1 MKSEPDRRPFW
12 SAWIE
17 PAASLSGAPRRDARL
32 LAALLVVL
40 IGLGAVTAALQVFM
54 LPGFAASAA
63 VIGTGL
69 ALLVGAYVVLR
80 RGAYRPAAWL
90 TVAVSALIPLV
101 SMLANPQDVL
111 APAFLVVSV
120 GLASVLLGARALWAT
135 AAGNVAG
142 LILVATLAGR
152 TVGGDWVVAP
162 SFVVI
167 TAMLLWMSQRH
178 RAALEHDRQ
187 ATLAGSEER
196 ARRIF
201 ETSAA
206 INGISR
212 LRDGVFIDVN
222 ETFLRVL
229 GLRREEVIGRSSL
242 ELGLWIDP
250 DARHALVTRLHS
262 ERRVQDV
269 EIALRTKSG
278 ERREGLAVA
287 QLLVLDGEPCLFMT
301 VQDIT
306 ERKRAME
313 RIESSQRELSAILR
327 NMQDTYYRAD
337 LAGRVVRVSDSVREL
352 LGYER
357 QETIGR
363 RMTEMFADP
372 DGREEFLRALQAGGG
387 ALRNHEA
394 ALRRKDGS
402 TVWVSTNAHFV
413 RDEAGEIVGVEGTVR
428 DISARRGMEQALRA
442 REQQLR
448 TVVNNAPVVLF
459 AFDRNGVFTLSE
471 GRGLD
476 ALGLKPGEVVGR
488 AVFEVYRDTPDIV
501 RDAQRALV
509 GEAFAAR
516 TTTAG
521 RVYEVHYTPVAGTD
535 GAVEGV
541 MGLAVDITEHTRAED
556 ALRQSEHRLREV
568 YQASPASISITRESD
583 MTYLDVNAAF
593 ERITGWPRA
602 EAIGRSDVD
611 LGLWID
617 PMDRAALLQILATQ
631 DAVRDLQWEAR
642 TRSGGR
648 RHLLGSIE
656 RVRLGDESCLLT
668 VGQDITE
675 RVRTEAEMSK
685 LSRALEQT
693 ADAIMITDA
702 HGRIEYVNPAF
713 ERTTGFER
721 REAIG
726 STPAV
731 LKSGKHGAEFY
742 SELWRTILH
751 GDVFSEVF
759 VNRRKDGSL
768 FYEEKT
774 ITPLTDELGRIT
786 HFIASGKDISERMQV
801 QERLQYLAHH
811 DTLTELPNRALL
823 LDRLKQAL
831 ARARWHR
838 RLVGVLFVDLD
849 RFKVINDT
857 LGHDAGDRLL
867 QTLGERFRS
876 AVRERDTVARLGGD
890 EFAILLDEIASAND
904 IAGVAKKVLAALAP
918 PFVVEGRELFVT
930 ASIGVALY
938 PDDGA
943 DSSTLLKHADIA
955 MYRAKDLGRNNYQFY
970 SSEMSA
976 KAFERL
982 TLESSLRRA
991 LTRGEFLLR
1000 YQPQID
1006 VASRRVTGVEALLRW
1021 QHPELGLV
1029 VPNDFVPLL
1038 EETGLIVPVGEWVLR
1053 AAAQQACAW
1062 AAAGFGDLVV
1072 GVNISSRQFN
1082 TPGFPQLVQRILG
1095 ETGACGANLE
1105 FEITESVVMHDSPES
1120 LARLEAL
1127 NALGVRLAID
1137 DFGTGYSSLSYLK
1150 RFPIDTLKIDG
1161 SFVRDVTHDPDD
1173 AAIVTAILA
1182 MAKGLKLRVVAE
1194 GVETTEQF
1202 EFLRARGCDAVQG
1215 FLINEAL
1222 PAPVVTEELRDHA
1235 G

>member
-1 MKSEPDRRPFW
+1 MQPVPAPRRFRA
-12 SAWIE
+12 AWLE
-17 PAASLSGAPRRDARL
+17 PAASLDGPVRRDARL
-32 LAALLVVL
+32 LAALLLVL
-40 IGLGAVTAALQVFM
+40 IGLGASVAALPTLV
-54 LPGFAASAA
+54 GASLVPRAW
-63 VIGTGL
+63 VIGGGL
-69 ALLVGAYVVLR
+69 ALLVVAYAVLR
-80 RGAYRPAAWL
+80 RGAYRVAAWL
-90 TVAVSALIPLV
+90 TVAVCALAPLAA
-101 SMLANPQDVL
+101 MLADPQEVF
-111 APAFLVVSV
+111 ASAFLVVSV
-120 GLASVLLGARALWAT
+120 GIASVLLAARALWVT
-135 AAGNVAG
+135 AAANVAG
-142 LILVATLAGR
+142 VLLVFTLTGRPAGPE
-152 TVGGDWVVAP
+152 WVVAP
-162 SFVVI
+162 GFVIVV
-167 TAMLLWMSQRH
+167 AALLCISQRH
-178 RAALEHDRQ
+178 RVALERDRQ
-187 ATLAGSEER
+187 AALAASEER
-196 ARRIF
+196 ARRMF
-201 ETSAA
+201 ETGAA
-206 INGISR
+206 LNGISR

-222 ETFLRVL
+222 EAFLRAL
-229 GLRREEVIGRSSL
+229 GFRREEVIGRSSL
-242 ELGLWIDP
+242 ELELWADP
-250 DARHALVTRLHS
+250 AARRALTARLQS

-269 EIALRTKSG
+269 EIALRTRNG
-278 ERREGLAVA
+278 ERRDGLACA

-306 ERKRAME
+306 ERKRA
-313 RIESSQRELSAILR
+313 
-327 NMQDTYYRAD
+327 
-337 LAGRVVRVSDSVREL
+337 
-352 LGYER
+352 
-357 QETIGR
+357 
-363 RMTEMFADP
+363 
-372 DGREEFLRALQAGGG
+372 
-387 ALRNHEA
+387 EA
-394 ALRRKDGS
+394 
-402 TVWVSTNAHFV
+402 
-413 RDEAGEIVGVEGTVR
+413 
-428 DISARRGMEQALRA
+428 
-442 REQQLR
+442 
-448 TVVNNAPVVLF
+448 
-459 AFDRNGVFTLSE
+459 
-471 GRGLD
+471 
-476 ALGLKPGEVVGR
+476 
-488 AVFEVYRDTPDIV
+488 
-501 RDAQRALV
+501 
-509 GEAFAAR
+509 
-516 TTTAG
+516 
-521 RVYEVHYTPVAGTD
+521 
-535 GAVEGV
+535 
-541 MGLAVDITEHTRAED
+541 

-593 ERITGWPRA
+593 ERITGWSRA
-602 EAIGRSDVD
+602 EAIGRTDVD

-631 DAVRDLQWEAR
+631 DAVRDLEWEAR

-648 RHLLGSIE
+648 RHLLGSVE
-656 RVRLGDESCLLT
+656 RVRLGDESCLLM

-675 RVRTEAEMSK
+675 RVRIETEMSK

-713 ERTTGFER
+713 ERTTGFDR
-721 REAIG
+721 REVTG
-726 STPAV
+726 NSPTL
-731 LKSGKHGAEFY
+731 LKSGRHGAEFY
-742 SELWRTILH
+742 AELWRTILH
-751 GDVFSEVF
+751 GEVFSEVF
-759 VNRRKDGSL
+759 INRRKDGSL

-823 LDRLKQAL
+823 MDRLKQAL

-838 RLVGVLFVDLD
+838 RLVGVLFIDLD

-890 EFAILLDEIASAND
+890 EFAILLDEIASVND

-918 PFVVEGRELFVT
+918 PFVVDGRELFVT

-938 PDDGA
+938 PNDGE

-991 LTRGEFLLR
+991 LAREEFLLH

-1006 VASRRVTGVEALLRW
+1006 VASGRVTGVEALLRW

-1029 VPNDFVPLL
+1029 LPNDFVPLL

-1053 AAAQQACAW
+1053 TAAQQACAW
-1062 AAAGFGDLVV
+1062 AAAGFADLVV
-1072 GVNISSRQFN
+1072 GVNISGRQFN
-1082 TPGFPQLVQRILG
+1082 TAGFAQAVSRILS
-1095 ETGACGANLE
+1095 ETGACGGNLE
-1105 FEITESVVMHDSPES
+1105 FEITEGVVMHDSPES

-1127 NALGVRLAID
+1127 NGLGVRLAID

-1173 AAIVTAILA
+1173 ASIVTAILA
-1182 MAKGLKLRVVAE
+1182 MARGLKLRVVAE
-1194 GVETTEQF
+1194 CVETAAQF

-1215 FLINEAL
+1215 FLVNPALAPAAFDEAL
-1222 PAPVVTEELRDHA
+1222 RDRA
-1235 G
+1235 Y

>member
-1 MKSEPDRRPFW
+1 
-12 SAWIE
+12 
-17 PAASLSGAPRRDARL
+17 
-32 LAALLVVL
+32 
-40 IGLGAVTAALQVFM
+40 
-54 LPGFAASAA
+54 
-63 VIGTGL
+63 
-69 ALLVGAYVVLR
+69 
-80 RGAYRPAAWL
+80 
-90 TVAVSALIPLV
+90 
-101 SMLANPQDVL
+101 
-111 APAFLVVSV
+111 
-120 GLASVLLGARALWAT
+120 
-135 AAGNVAG
+135 
-142 LILVATLAGR
+142 
-152 TVGGDWVVAP
+152 
-162 SFVVI
+162 
-167 TAMLLWMSQRH
+167 
-178 RAALEHDRQ
+178 
-187 ATLAGSEER
+187 
-196 ARRIF
+196 
-201 ETSAA
+201 
-206 INGISR
+206 
-212 LRDGVFIDVN
+212 
-222 ETFLRVL
+222 
-229 GLRREEVIGRSSL
+229 
-242 ELGLWIDP
+242 
-250 DARHALVTRLHS
+250 
-262 ERRVQDV
+262 
-269 EIALRTKSG
+269 
-278 ERREGLAVA
+278 
-287 QLLVLDGEPCLFMT
+287 
-301 VQDIT
+301 
-306 ERKRAME
+306 
-313 RIESSQRELSAILR
+313 
-327 NMQDTYYRAD
+327 
-337 LAGRVVRVSDSVREL
+337 
-352 LGYER
+352 
-357 QETIGR
+357 
-363 RMTEMFADP
+363 
-372 DGREEFLRALQAGGG
+372 
-387 ALRNHEA
+387 
-394 ALRRKDGS
+394 
-402 TVWVSTNAHFV
+402 
-413 RDEAGEIVGVEGTVR
+413 
-428 DISARRGMEQALRA
+428 
-442 REQQLR
+442 
-448 TVVNNAPVVLF
+448 VVLF
-459 AFDRNGVFTLSE
+459 ALDRDGVFTLSE
-471 GRGLD
+471 GRGLA

-488 AVFEVYRDTPDIV
+488 ALFEVYRDTPEIV
-501 RDAQRALV
+501 RDARRALG
-509 GEAFAAR
+509 GEEFVAR

-521 RVYEVHYTPVAGTD
+521 RVYEVQYTPVAGEG

-593 ERITGWPRA
+593 ERITGWSRA
-602 EAIGRSDVD
+602 EAVGRTDVE

-617 PMDRAALLQILATQ
+617 PMDRAALLQILSTQ
-631 DAVRDLQWEAR
+631 EAVRDLQWEVR

-656 RVRLGDESCLLT
+656 RVRLGDETCLLM

-675 RVRTEAEMSK
+675 RVRTETEMSK

-726 STPAV
+726 NTPAV

-742 SELWRTILH
+742 SELWRTILR

-904 IAGVAKKVLAALAP
+904 IAGVAKKVLAALSP
-918 PFVVEGRELFVT
+918 PFVVDGRELFVT

-938 PDDGA
+938 PNDGE
-943 DSSTLLKHADIA
+943 DSSTLLKHADTA

-991 LTRGEFLLR
+991 LTREEFRLY

-1006 VASRRVTGVEALLRW
+1006 IGTHRVTGVEALLRW

-1029 VPNDFVPLL
+1029 LPNDFVPLL

-1062 AAAGFGDLVV
+1062 AAAGFDGLVV

-1082 TPGFPQLVQRILG
+1082 TAGFPQVVQRILG

-1127 NALGVRLAID
+1127 NGLGVRLAID

-1150 RFPIDTLKIDG
+1150 RFPIDTLKIDA
-1161 SFVRDVTHDPDD
+1161 SFVRDVTRDPED
-1173 AAIVTAILA
+1173 ASIVTAILA
-1182 MAKGLKLRVVAE
+1182 LGKGLKLRVVAE
-1194 GVETTEQF
+1194 GVETAEQF

-1215 FLINEAL
+1215 FLIHEAL
-1222 PAPVVTEELRDHA
+1222 PAAAVPEALRHYA